1 MPDPVVISGA
11 PRRALGSTGKRNVL
25 ANWTAF
31 AFTAA
36 VAFGMTPFV
45 VHSLGDTG
53 YGIWVLLTAM
63 VNYLGL
69 LDLGVRGAVTRY
81 VAGYRAA
88 AQDLEAGRMAS
99 AAIAILAGTGVVA
112 IVVSVMM
119 AILFLPLFH
128 IPAEYVAQARTVIV
142 LGGLTL
148 AASLVSGAF
157 GGILA
162 SIERFDFLSG
172 IDILTTTLRAISVYV
187 GLSHGI
193 GLVGLVLIQLGYTLV
208 RGALNYA
215 LARRQYPELRLM
227 RLDWGWPELQRISS
241 FSLVSAILHVSEAV
255 ILETDSLVIAAFLP
269 VHMVALFAIGANLT
283 IYARAVCSGIS
294 QTMTPRA
301 SALQSAGRRHELQEM
316 TLRAGRA
323 ATLVSLPIVVTF
335 LVRGE
340 SFIGLWMGPDYAV
353 ASGQILAIL
362 SVALAVQAARQV
374 ATSAII
380 GLNRH
385 RALAPWYL
393 GEAAANLILSLLLVR
408 STGLVGV
415 ALGTVIPSLF
425 VSLLVI
431 PWHMRNVFGAPIRRT
446 WLQFWVRPVGA
457 MIPFMLASYAIE
469 HLSPPHDLY
478 GFFWQVAAI
487 LPVAF
492 GGIWLVGLERE
503 ERASYRSLVWSNR
516 TGVGMG

>member
-1 MPDPVVISGA
+1 MPDPVVLSGA
-11 PRRALGSTGKRNVL
+11 PRPRWLGSTGKRNVL

-31 AFTAA
+31 AFGAA
-36 VAFGMTPFV
+36 VAFAMTPFV

-88 AQDLEAGRMAS
+88 AQDLEAGRVAS

-128 IPAEYVAQARTVIV
+128 IPAEYVGQARTVVV
-142 LGGLTL
+142 LGGLLFAT
-148 AASLVSGAF
+148 SLVSGAF

-162 SIERFDFLSG
+162 AVERFDVLCG
-172 IDILTTTLRAISVYV
+172 IDILTTTLRAISIYV

-193 GLVGLVLIQLGYTLV
+193 GLVGLVLIQFGYTLV
-208 RGALNYA
+208 RGGLNYA
-215 LARRQYPELRLM
+215 LARRQYPELRLT
-227 RLDWGWPELQRISS
+227 RLGWGWPELQRIFS
-241 FSLVSAILHVSEAV
+241 FSLFSAILHVSEAV

-283 IYARAVCSGIS
+283 LYARAVFSGIS
-294 QTMTPRA
+294 QTMTPRT
-301 SALQSAGRRHELQEM
+301 SALQSGGRRDELQGITLKAGRI
-316 TLRAGRA
+316 

-340 SFIGLWMGPDYAV
+340 SFINLWMGPDYGV

-362 SVALAVQAARQV
+362 SVALTVQAARQV

-385 RALAPWYL
+385 RELAPWYL
-393 GEAAANLILSLLLVR
+393 GEAAANLALSLLLVR
-408 STGLVGV
+408 SMGLAGV

-425 VSLLVI
+425 VSMLVI
-431 PWHMRNVFGAPIRRT
+431 PWRMRHVFGTPIRRT
-446 WLQFWVRPVGA
+446 WLQFWVRPVVA
-457 MIPFMLASYAIE
+457 MIPFMLASYAVE
-469 HLSPPHDLY
+469 HLSRPHDLY
-478 GFFWQVAAI
+478 GFFLQVAAI

-492 GGIWLVGLERE
+492 GGIWLVGLEPE
-503 ERASYRSLVWSNR
+503 ERSSYRSLVWSNR
-516 TGVGMG
+516 P